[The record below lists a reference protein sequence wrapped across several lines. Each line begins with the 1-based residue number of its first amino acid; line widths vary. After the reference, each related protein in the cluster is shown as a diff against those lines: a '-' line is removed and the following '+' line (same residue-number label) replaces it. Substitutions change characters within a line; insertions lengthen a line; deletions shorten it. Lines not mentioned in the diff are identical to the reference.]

1 VNCVL
6 SSSLSFTGHMWL
18 IRGWDRERRTGF
30 VFPLGLL
37 GIPTD
42 FRGSHPSDPTDQWDP
57 GDGQME
63 TPLFSLFDSSLSPP
77 ILSFSCS
84 LPVSLSPS
92 DMCLFLSREDTRAPA
107 VEWLEICWF
116 WQWLCLFFF
125 FCWWLW
131 SIRSDWERVR
141 VPNGLRI
148 HLFSGMRVSVSLCL
162 CAGEADTDFTAIMH
176 LPGQGCDLMM
186 FWCLDRTVT
195 METAHQNPLFI
206 CFM

>member
-1 VNCVL
+1 VFSL
-6 SSSLSFTGHMWL
+6 PLSLSPVICDWL
-18 IRGWDRERRTGF
+18 EDGTEREE
-30 VFPLGLL
+30 
-37 GIPTD
+37 
-42 FRGSHPSDPTDQWDP
+42 QA
-57 GDGQME
+57 
-63 TPLFSLFDSSLSPP
+63 LFSLSAFLEFQQIFGALTPLILLINETLEMDRWRPPSSPSLTLLFHHQFSLSLVP
-77 ILSFSCS
+77 
-84 LPVSLSPS
+84 SLS
-92 DMCLFLSREDTRAPA
+92 LFLPLTCVCFSRGKTQEPQLWSDWRFADFGSDF
-107 VEWLEICWF
+107 V
-116 WQWLCLFFF
+116 FFF